1 MQKKVQDVQ
10 KFGKKI
16 QKVTLA
22 NGLKISE
29 INNVLGSFTEI
40 FRHRADIARS
50 EVEIRNLEV
59 KEKVLLTEIEKKYDL
74 YNRVFKEIFD
84 ERRDAITKSFDI
96 IDRGLADG
104 DKDLISMGLTNL
116 STVVASSPF
125 SNLKGLSD
133 VIESGG
139 SIQI

>member
-16 QKVTLA
+16 QEVSLA

-29 INNVLGSFTEI
+29 INNILGSFTEI

-50 EVEIRNLEV
+50 EVEIRNLEI

-74 YNRVFKEIFD
+74 YNKVFKAIFD

-96 IDRGLADG
+96 IDRGLSND

-116 STVVASSPF
+116 STVVAASPF

-139 SIQI
+139 KIEI